1 MKHKALNVLFV
12 LLLLSLPMSAPGE
25 ASGALDSCPA
35 VPAQSEGVVVPL
47 LEETAPVPELD
58 LLTPKPQKR
67 GCYMDCVI
75 EWEATMCAGLS
86 GTEHQQCVNDG
97 AEGCR
102 CGCGM
107 YCP

>member
-1 MKHKALNVLFV
+1 MKHRALNLLFV

-25 ASGALDSCPA
+25 ASGAIDNCPA
-35 VPAQSEGVVVPL
+35 VAAQSEDAAVTL
-47 LEETAPVPELD
+47 LEGAAPAPKLELFV
-58 LLTPKPQKR
+58 PKPQKR
-67 GCYMDCVI
+67 GCYIDCVI
-75 EWEATMCAGLS
+75 EWEATMCSGLS
-86 GTEHQQCVNDG
+86 GAEHQQCVNDG